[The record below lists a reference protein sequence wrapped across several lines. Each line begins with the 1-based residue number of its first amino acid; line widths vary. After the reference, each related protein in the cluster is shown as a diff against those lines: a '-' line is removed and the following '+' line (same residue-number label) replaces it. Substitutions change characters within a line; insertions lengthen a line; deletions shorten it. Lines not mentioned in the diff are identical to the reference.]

1 MPFAMRR
8 QQPSATESTMR
19 DHIAEHTTSDE
30 ARAIS
35 HCAGM
40 DALADS
46 RTEATTT
53 RLEWTPALVEALI
66 RTLPIGLVV
75 LAKDGSLVYAN
86 EVARPF
92 WSEAHAAAAQ
102 SAFDAI
108 IARALLAHEVVR
120 GTVITLDPLVSAH
133 GRELSMKRH
142 YLVNGTPLS
151 IAREEG
157 DGLLITIEDV
167 TARTEMERFRPMI
180 ESIARL

>member
-1 MPFAMRR
+1 MRNR
-8 QQPSATESTMR
+8 S
-19 DHIAEHTTSDE
+19 AEHTTSDE

-35 HCAGM
+35 H
-40 DALADS
+40 DAPVDSLADS
-46 RTEATTT
+46 STGPATPH
-53 RLEWTPALVEALI
+53 LQWTPALIEALVT
-66 RTLPIGLVV
+66 TLPIGLVV

-86 EVARPF
+86 DAARPF
-92 WSEAHAAAAQ
+92 WSEAHTAAAQ

-120 GTVITLDPLVSAH
+120 GIVITLDPLVPA
-133 GRELSMKRH
+133 RARDLSVRRH

-157 DGLLITIEDV
+157 DGLLITVEDI